1 MIIPIILAFT
11 LGTRNS
17 GLKWSGV
24 VFATHL
30 VMIAIDRWLFKFPQL
45 LDMSQALTHHVM
57 HWAITYFA
65 IIFLMMVFESITQR
79 LKEERDAERD
89 RYAYLATHDPLT
101 GLANRSMF
109 DSQLLRAL
117 ANSSRQ
123 GNLVGLMIVD
133 LDGFKPINDTLG
145 HDAGDKVLVAIAD
158 RLNLLLRKTD
168 TVARIGGDEFAIILE
183 NIASPSVIDV
193 IAQRVIDEIGLP
205 YRELPVDLRVGAS
218 VGIALYPD
226 HAGDCERLR
235 IFADR
240 AMYEAKKSH
249 NCYRTFSPN
258 MRLLVA

>member
-1 MIIPIILAFT
+1 
-11 LGTRNS
+11 
-17 GLKWSGV
+17 
-24 VFATHL
+24 
-30 VMIAIDRWLFKFPQL
+30 
-45 LDMSQALTHHVM
+45 
-57 HWAITYFA
+57 
-65 IIFLMMVFESITQR
+65 
-79 LKEERDAERD
+79 
-89 RYAYLATHDPLT
+89 
-101 GLANRSMF
+101 
-109 DSQLLRAL
+109 
-117 ANSSRQ
+117 
-123 GNLVGLMIVD
+123 MIVD